1 MEEISKQQME
11 KVESNVLSL
20 VEQADGFIVEDVLGA
35 ECASDFLKQIK
46 DTEKK
51 IEAKRLEFTAPLNKS
66 LKAINATFKHPKEQ
80 LAEAKKI
87 VANKILL
94 WRSIEAEKIRKV
106 EEEARKVEAEKV
118 KKIQEALKAEVD
130 AKKKQA
136 MIEELIKAE
145 EPKPIIEKQE
155 TTIGNTQARKIWSF
169 EVIDFSKVP
178 DKYKE
183 IDKTEVNVSIRAG
196 EREVNGLRI
205 YQKEILSIV

>member
-1 MEEISKQQME
+1 MEEITKQQME

-94 WRSIEAEKIRKV
+94 WRSIEAEKIRKA

-118 KKIQEALKAEVD
+118 RKIQEALKAEVD

-136 MIEELIKAE
+136 MIEEIIKVEA
-145 EPKPIIEKQE
+145 KPIIEKQE

>member
-1 MEEISKQQME
+1 MEEITKQQME

-94 WRSIEAEKIRKV
+94 WRSIEAEKIRKA
-106 EEEARKVEAEKV
+106 EEETRKVEAEKV

-136 MIEELIKAE
+136 MIEEIIKVEA
-145 EPKPIIEKQE
+145 KPIIEKQE

>member
-94 WRSIEAEKIRKV
+94 WRSIEAEKIRKA

-118 KKIQEALKAEVD
+118 RKIQEALKAEVD

-136 MIEELIKAE
+136 MIEEIIKVEA
-145 EPKPIIEKQE
+145 KPIIEKQE

-183 IDKTEVNVSIRAG
+183 INKTEVNADIRTG
-196 EREVNGLRI
+196 EREIDGLRI